1 MKNLELSELPN
12 RVHFVGI
19 SGAGMLPLALCMKQ
33 AGFDVSG
40 EDETLS
46 TIAHGFLD
54 TDGIAVS
61 SFELLEE
68 EALLVRSSAIGDS
81 HPAMTEASHRNWK
94 TIRRGECLAA
104 LAQNKKLIAIS
115 GSHGKTTTCGM
126 LIDLFEQSG
135 ERPSYVLGGLF
146 SDGKAPGAWSDSE
159 WLIAELDESDGTI
172 DLFSPEITLILN
184 ADLDHHSRYPDEE
197 AYQAV
202 FKALAARTN
211 KSVIAAVSLEAL
223 VGREIDIVTYPNF
236 SDSERIE
243 TNQFGAFNQ
252 KNIGFALAAFEA
264 AGLERPK
271 QSFIR
276 FNQIRRRQN
285 ILYFSSQVVVLEDYA
300 HHPKEIQAIA
310 QALAEVSSARK
321 IVVFQPHR
329 YSRTKSL
336 KSELVDSLAE
346 FDLVYL
352 MDVYAAS
359 EELIPGGNGEDLYL
373 ACKEKIGDCRFFES
387 DKLLI
392 SELLA
397 DCANGA
403 DSVVTFLGAGRTD
416 VVGKRFAEELKFGD
430 RRWGNFFYKLA
441 PKASFQ
447 SRLRSNEPL
456 ARKTT
461 LRVGGEAELYFEP
474 SSIDELQ
481 VALRFCHEAGIP
493 VYPLGRGSN
502 LIVPDEGVSG
512 MVIRLS
518 HTAWKSLEDLGDGKI
533 RLGAGMRIKELCGIA
548 CRKGLEGF
556 EFLEGIPGSVGGALR
571 MNAGAMGGWMFDVV
585 ESVRFA
591 TLDGNVIEA
600 SSAELEVGYR
610 HCRELK
616 TAIALDAVL
625 KSTAI
630 GQSETALREAIDVYQ
645 SKRKESQPREP
656 SAGCIF
662 KNPENESAGRL
673 IEELGLKGTVVGGAE
688 ISETHGNFIINR
700 GCATSGDVIELV
712 KLARRVAMDRR
723 SIELEPEALLYG
735 GQWKEAL
742 S

>member
-1 MKNLELSELPN
+1 MKDLELGELPN
-12 RVHFVGI
+12 RVHFVGV

-40 EDETLS
+40 EDEMLS
-46 TIAHGFLD
+46 KTARGFLD
-54 TDGIAVS
+54 DNGIAITS
-61 SFELLEE
+61 LESAKGE
-68 EALLVRSSAIGDS
+68 GLVVRSSAIGDS
-81 HPAMTEASHRNWK
+81 HPAMLEARRKNWETK
-94 TIRRGECLAA
+94 RRGECLAA
-104 LAQNKKLIAIS
+104 LAQRKKLIAIS

-135 ERPSYVLGGLF
+135 ESSSYALGGLF
-146 SDGKAPGAWSDSE
+146 ADGKAPGVWNDSE

-184 ADLDHHSRYPDEE
+184 ADLDHHSRYASEE
-197 AYQAV
+197 AYRTV
-202 FKALAARTN
+202 FRELAIRTN
-211 KSVIAAVSLEAL
+211 RHVVVAASLEES
-223 VGREIDIVTYPNF
+223 VGRGQETVSCPDF
-236 SDSERIE
+236 SDAEPIE
-243 TNQFGAFNQ
+243 TNLFGGFNQ
-252 KNIGFALAAFEA
+252 ENIRFAIAGLEA
-264 AGLERPK
+264 AGIDRPERT
-271 QSFIR
+271 FFR
-276 FNQIRRRQN
+276 FSQIRRRQN
-285 ILYFSSQVVVLEDYA
+285 FLYFSPQVVVLEDYA
-300 HHPKEIQAIA
+300 HHPKEIQSIA
-310 QALAEVSSARK
+310 SALSEVSSARK
-321 IVVFQPHR
+321 IAVFQPHR

-336 KSELVDSLAE
+336 KKELVDALSE
-346 FDLVYL
+346 FDSVYL

-359 EELIPGGNGEDLYL
+359 EEPIPGGTGEDLHL
-373 ACKEKIGDCRFFES
+373 ACKEKISDCRFFES
-387 DKLLI
+387 DETLVRELI
-392 SELLA
+392 ENCVNNS
-397 DCANGA
+397 N
-403 DSVVTFLGAGRTD
+403 SIVTFLGAGRTD
-416 VVGKRFAEELKFGD
+416 VVGQRFAEELRFKEH
-430 RRWGNFFYKLA
+430 RWGRLFDELA

-447 SRLRSNEPL
+447 SRLRSSEPL

-481 VALRFCHEAGIP
+481 VALKVCQEEGIP

-518 HTAWKSLEDLGDGKI
+518 QTAWKRLEHLGDGKI
-533 RLGAGMRIKELCGIA
+533 RVGAGMRIKELCGIA
-548 CRKGLEGF
+548 CREGLEGF

-591 TLDGNVIEA
+591 TLEGDVIEA
-600 SSAELEVGYR
+600 NTTDLEVGYR
-610 HCRELK
+610 HCLELK

-625 KSTAI
+625 KSTAV
-630 GQSETALREAIDVYQ
+630 GQSEAALREAIDVYQ

-700 GCATSGDVIELV
+700 GGATSDDVIELV
-712 KLARRVAMDRR
+712 KLARRVVKDRR

-735 GQWKEAL
+735 GQWEEAL
-742 S
+742 L